1 MPYTDAF
8 VEVDAVPLFTRSNR
22 VGPER
27 KATLVFL
34 HDSLGCTSL
43 WRDFPGQLGE
53 VLSCDVFMYDR
64 QGYGQS
70 GPFSR
75 AARGTGYLEDEAR
88 TLEQVLD
95 AAHIDQCILFGH
107 SDGGSIA
114 LIAAA
119 LFPERFLAVITEG
132 AHVFVEDITLEGIR
146 AAMHQFETT
155 DLAQKLSRYHG
166 DKTSALFDAWTKTW
180 TAPFFRDWNIEH
192 FLPAISCP
200 VLAVQGADDEFG
212 TPAQLD
218 AIASGA
224 GAETLLMPGFG
235 HNPHKEDSAAMVRIA
250 QDFLDRVC

>member
-1 MPYTDAF
+1 MLYTDDLIKAGD
-8 VEVDAVPLFTRSNR
+8 VSIFTRRNQL
-22 VGPER
+22 GPES
-27 KATLVFL
+27 KTTLVFL

-43 WRDFPGQLGE
+43 WRDFPAQLGE
-53 VLSCDVFMYDR
+53 GLSCNVFMYDR

-70 GPFSR
+70 DPFSGE
-75 AARGTGYLEDEAR
+75 ARGLGYLEDEAR
-88 TLEQVLD
+88 ILEQVLD
-95 AAHIDQCILFGH
+95 AARIDQCMLFGH

-119 LFPERFLAVITEG
+119 LFPERILAVITEG
-132 AHVFVEDITLEGIR
+132 AHVFVEDVTLQGIR

-192 FLPAISCP
+192 FLSVITCP
-200 VLAVQGADDEFG
+200 VLAVQGSDDEFG

-235 HNPHKEDSAAMVRIA
+235 HNPHKEDPAAMVRVV
-250 QDFLDRVC
+250 QDFLG

>member
-1 MPYTDAF
+1 MS
-8 VEVDAVPLFTRSNR
+8 LK
-22 VGPER
+22 R
-27 KATLVFL
+27 KPVLVFL

-43 WRDFPGQLGE
+43 WRDFPKQLGE
-53 VLSCDVFMYDR
+53 ALSYDVFMYDR

-70 GPFSR
+70 GPFSGT
-75 AARGTGYLEDEAR
+75 ARGISYLEDEAR
-88 TLEQVLD
+88 VLEQVLD
-95 AAHIDQCILFGH
+95 AVQIDQCILFGH

-119 LFPERFLAVITEG
+119 LFPERIQAVITEG

-166 DKTSALFDAWTKTW
+166 DKTSALFDAWTRTW
-180 TAPFFRDWNIEH
+180 TAPFFRSWNMEH
-192 FLPAISCP
+192 LLPAIACP

-224 GAETLLMPGFG
+224 GAETLLMQGFG
-235 HNPHKEDSAAMVRIA
+235 HNPHKEDPMATIRVV
-250 QDFLDRVC
+250 QDFLDRLG